1 MADHDAEILR
11 ELETL
16 SRSLSKSS
24 ASRRAAS
31 LVLPRSS
38 NTGSAAGGARLV
50 GESSRYELGSQSS
63 RRQSLVFPWSVRGWK
78 TPHGENAGGRAPEK
92 IAQQTE
98 DSGERRRG
106 IWNWKPVRGLAR
118 LAMRRVACLFS
129 VEVVAVRNLPA
140 SADGLRLSVSVR
152 KKETKEGS
160 LQTMPSRAAQGRA
173 EFEETLFLRSHL
185 YCSGGASTGKP
196 LRFEPRLFLISAIAV
211 DEPGLDLGTSAVD
224 LSSLVRE
231 SIQKNLEGHRVRQW
245 NVAFP
250 LSGKAAGA
258 EMALALAFQIMDDGG
273 IGIYKQTAHSA
284 KSNSGIAR
292 DDVEAS
298 KPPIFDREQDLDLPD
313 YDVVDKGV
321 EIVASENSS
330 ERTSSASSEVV
341 KEVVHDR
348 AQRSRAKELH
358 LIAREIKELEML
370 IMADAPETRKMTQQP
385 KPQRLDTEEESITK
399 EFFHL
404 LEIGDDKKEL
414 KNGEHNLADLT
425 PIAHLIPDLGKNLG
439 CIVQTSDGGYLA
451 SMNPFHAPVSKTDTP
466 KLAMQISR
474 ELIVG
479 DDKSATGFQVFQRL
493 ALLGPEELCSKLLSL
508 TSMEDLT
515 GKTAEQMAFEGIASA
530 IISGRNKEGASSSM
544 AARSIAAVKKMA
556 AAMNKGRKERASSE
570 EAMTL
575 DEVLFVALHKME
587 AMAVDALKIQAD
599 MSDEEAPM
607 EAPPSDNTLNLV
619 LKHEDCCMNCS
630 RATIV
635 VVIQLRAP
643 LRGYEAV
650 GAPMIAMVQAMAEDQ
665 LGEVAEEERSFKL
678 ESVHVGGLKLGP
690 NSKATAWDGEKQRLT
705 AKQWLVEN
713 GAGKAGGGRR
723 TRKQQ
728 AKRNQDFMWSISSSF
743 MAGAWLKHVRNPN
756 LITV

>member
-16 SRSLSKSS
+16 SKSLSKSR

-63 RRQSLVFPWSVRGWK
+63 RRQSLSFPWSLRGRK
-78 TPHGENAGGRAPEK
+78 TPHGEDAGGRVPEK
-92 IAQQTE
+92 SAEQTE
-98 DSGERRRG
+98 DSGEKRRG

-129 VEVVAVRNLPA
+129 VEVVAVRRLPP

-160 LQTMPSRAAQGRA
+160 LQTMPSRVAQGRA

-211 DEPGLDLGTSAVD
+211 DEPHLDLGTNAVD

-231 SIQKNLEGHRVRQW
+231 SIRKNLEGHRVRQW

-258 EMALALAFQIMDDGG
+258 EMAVKLAFQIMDDGG
-273 IGIYKQTAHSA
+273 ISIYKQAVHSP
-284 KSNSGIAR
+284 KSNSSIAR
-292 DDVEAS
+292 DVEAS
-298 KPPIFDREQDLDLPD
+298 KQVLIFDQEQDFDLPD
-313 YDVVDKGV
+313 YDVIDKGV
-321 EIVASENSS
+321 EIVASENGS
-330 ERTSSASSEVV
+330 ERASSVSSEVV

-348 AQRSRAKELH
+348 AQLH

-385 KPQRLDTEEESITK
+385 KPQRLDTEEESVTR

-404 LEIGDDKKEL
+404 LEIGDSKKEI
-414 KNGEHNLADLT
+414 KNGEHNPADLS
-425 PIAHLIPDLGKNLG
+425 PIDRLIPELGKNLG

-451 SMNPFHAPVSKTDTP
+451 SMNPFNAPVSRTDTP

-474 ELIVG
+474 ELIIG
-479 DDKSATGFQVFQRL
+479 DEELAAGFEVFQRL

-508 TSMEDLT
+508 TAMEDLA
-515 GKTAEQMAFEGIASA
+515 GKTAEQMAFEGIAAA
-530 IISGRNKEGASSSM
+530 IISGRSKEGASSS

-556 AAMNKGRKERASSE
+556 AAMRKGRKGRASSE
-570 EAMTL
+570 EAVTL
-575 DEVLFVALHKME
+575 DEVLFVALQKME

-607 EAPPSDNTLNLV
+607 EAPPSGNPLNLGV
-619 LKHEDCCMNCS
+619 KHEDWCTNCS
-630 RATIV
+630 RATIA

-650 GAPMIAMVQAMAEDQ
+650 GAPMIAMVQAAAADQ
-665 LGEVAEEERSFKL
+665 LGQAEEEERSFKL
-678 ESVHVGGLKLGP
+678 ESVHVGGIKLGS
-690 NSKATAWDGEKQRLT
+690 NSKGTAWDGEKQRLT
-705 AKQWLVEN
+705 AMQWLVEN
-713 GAGKAGGGRR
+713 GVGKAGGGGRR
-723 TRKQQ
+723 TRKQ
-728 AKRNQDFMWSISSSF
+728 AKRSQDFMWSVSST
-743 MAGAWLKHVRNPN
+743 GAWLKHVRNPN
-756 LITV
+756 LITVSL